1 MKVSIILHKIII
13 IFTSG
18 LFLGIS
24 AFNQSASAQF
34 FAPKKYP
41 TNYFAWPVKATVGI
55 AANFGELRP
64 NHYHMGLDCRT
75 DRKQNMPVLAAAE
88 GYIAKVKIEP
98 YGFGRAIYI
107 NHPNG
112 LTTLYAHLNDFYP
125 ALENYVRAAQ
135 YKAQSWKIFID
146 IPPDLFPVSKEQFI
160 AYSGNTGGSQGPHLH
175 FEIRETQTDRVL
187 NPLLFGMPL
196 PDTVPPLV
204 FRLAVYDRNS
214 STLEQVPNFYT
225 LIKKGDYYTVIDS
238 CIRFKSNKVSFAI
251 SAVDRLSGSTNPT
264 GIYEADLFANDQPI
278 VGFQLDGI
286 SYDDTRYLNAH
297 IDYKLRNSGG
307 PFVQHL
313 SRLPG
318 YPAGVYK
325 EMAGNGIIELDTST
339 CSSILIQV
347 KDAAGN
353 TSTIQF
359 KIKAAT
365 IAIAPTTSNNSYY
378 FQPGY
383 LNVFE
388 NNQLRF
394 YLPEKALFDAIHFNY
409 IAPNTKF
416 AFPVYT
422 IFNGNIPVQGYFPVS
437 IFAPALPSNKVV
449 MHRFW
454 NDKHDYTKAVQNQ
467 GWFTASFREF
477 GNFQL
482 MVDSIAPIIKPIGF
496 KEGMSCSKSKA
507 LSFIVLDN
515 TEELS
520 FSAWLDGEWICFS
533 NDKGSKF
540 IYAFDEHCLPGKH
553 ELKIVAT
560 DQVGNQSTKIYH
572 FTR

>member
-18 LFLGIS
+18 LFLVIS
-24 AFNQSASAQF
+24 AFNHTASAQI
-34 FAPKKYP
+34 FAPKHYP
-41 TNYFAWPVKATVGI
+41 QHYFAWPLKATIGI

-75 DRKQNMPVLAAAE
+75 DKKQNIPVLAAAD

-112 LTTLYAHLNDFYP
+112 YSTLYAHLNDFYP
-125 ALENYVRAAQ
+125 ALEKYVQEQQ
-135 YKAQSWKIFID
+135 YKAQSWKIFLD
-146 IPPDLFPVSKEQFI
+146 IPPDLFPVNKEDFI

-175 FEIRETQTDRVL
+175 FEIRETQTDKVL

-204 FRLAVYDRNS
+204 LRLAVYDRNS
-214 STLEQVPNFYT
+214 SSFEQVPSFYS
-225 LIKKGDYYTVIDS
+225 LLKKGNYYTVTDS
-238 CIRFKSNKVSFAI
+238 CIAFKSNKVSFAI
-251 SAVDRLSGSTNPT
+251 TAVDNLSGSNNPN
-264 GIYEADLFANDQPI
+264 GIYEADLLANDQPI
-278 VGFQLDGI
+278 VGFQLDDI

-297 IDYKLRNSGG
+297 IDYKLKNSGG

-318 YPAGVYK
+318 YPPGVYK
-325 EMAGNGIIELDTST
+325 EKGGNGIIDLDST
-339 CSSILIQV
+339 NGSSIQILV

-365 IAIAPTTSNNSYY
+365 IAAIPNPTNKSQY
-378 FQPGY
+378 FQAGY

-394 YLPEKALFDAIHFNY
+394 YLPEKALYDDIHFNY
-409 IAPNTKF
+409 VEPNTKT
-416 AFPVYT
+416 AFPIYS
-422 IFNGNIPVQGYFPVS
+422 ILNGNIPLQTYFPVS
-437 IFAPALPSNKVV
+437 IFAPALKSNKVV
-449 MHRFW
+449 MHRYW
-454 NDKHDYTKAVQNQ
+454 NGKHDYSKAPQDR

-482 MVDSIAPIIKPIGF
+482 LIDSTAPTISPVGF
-496 KEGMSCSKSKA
+496 KEGMSCSKSKS
-507 LSFIVLDN
+507 LSFIVADN

-520 FSAWLDGEWICFS
+520 FSAWLDGAWICFS
-533 NDKGSKF
+533 NDKGRKF

-553 ELKIVAT
+553 ELKIMAS
-560 DQVGNQSTKIYH
+560 DQVGNTSEKIYH